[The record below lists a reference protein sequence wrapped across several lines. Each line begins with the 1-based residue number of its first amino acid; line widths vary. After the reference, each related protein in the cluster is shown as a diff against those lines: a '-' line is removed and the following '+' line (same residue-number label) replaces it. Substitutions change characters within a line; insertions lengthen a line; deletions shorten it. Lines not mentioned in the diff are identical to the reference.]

1 MIYQSIHGLLEK
13 KLIITLNKHTGLFMT
28 TVEKIQET
36 INDYI
41 DNQNY
46 TGNPKELYE
55 PIEYILRQGG
65 KRMRP
70 TLCLLSCD
78 MFGGNIEDCL
88 TPAVAAE
95 IFHNFTLVH
104 DDIMDQAPLR
114 RGMETVYHKWN
125 SDIALLSGDTMLI
138 KAFQYVLKTN
148 KLYRNEVLSELCK
161 VAIEVCEGQQ
171 YDLNFETQDDVNLDS
186 YLEMIRL
193 KTAVLLA
200 SVLKIGAIV
209 AQADEKNAQRIYD
222 FGIDLGIAFQL
233 QDDILDCYS
242 DVNVFGKVTGSD
254 IADNKKTY
262 LYLKALELASEE
274 DRMSLKEL
282 FAMPKGRDE
291 KKIET
296 VLNIYSKY
304 DVKKVVSDLMK
315 EYYERSLHHL
325 DSIEVPE
332 ERKQT
337 LRAYAEYLYGRNK

>member
-1 MIYQSIHGLLEK
+1 
-13 KLIITLNKHTGLFMT
+13 MT
-28 TVEKIQET
+28 SVENIQEL
-36 INDYI
+36 INKYI
-41 DNQNY
+41 DNQSFI
-46 TGNPKELYE
+46 GKPKELYA

-70 TLCLLSCD
+70 TLCLLACD
-78 MFGGNIEDCL
+78 LFGGDIEDCL

-138 KAFQYVLKTN
+138 KAFQYILKTN
-148 KLYRNEVLSELCK
+148 PLYYHQVFAELCK
-161 VAIEVCEGQQ
+161 VALEVCEGQQ
-171 YDLNFETQDDVNLDS
+171 YDLNFETQDDVSLNA

-193 KTAVLLA
+193 KTAVLLG

-209 AQADEKNAQRIYD
+209 AQANENDTQLIYD

-233 QDDILDCYS
+233 QDDIFDCYG
-242 DVNVFGKVTGSD
+242 DVKVFGKVTGGD

-262 LYLKALELASEE
+262 LYLKALELASDE
-274 DRMSLKEL
+274 DKHILREL
-282 FAMPKGRDE
+282 FSMPKGRDE
-291 KKIET
+291 NKMET

-304 DVKKVVSDLMK
+304 NVRNIVTELMTL
-315 EYYERSLHHL
+315 YYERSLQHL
-325 DSIEVPE
+325 DKINVPK
-332 ERKQT
+332 ERKKI
-337 LRAYAEYLYGRNK
+337 LINYAEYLYKRNK